1 VLDVLT
7 GFAVIAVAIF
17 VGWVAGRS
25 GVLGPH
31 ARYVLSR
38 LAFSVLGPFLLFS
51 VLSSADVGALF
62 SVLLPVSF
70 IAAVAMFVVFALV
83 AMLVWRRPLAQTVI
97 GGMGAGY
104 VNGNNIGIPI
114 SVYMLGDAAFS
125 APVVLLQLL
134 LFMPAALSVLDVI
147 VRGGASVWRTVLK
160 ALANPIII
168 GSLLGVL
175 VSVTG
180 VQLPAIVTEP
190 IALVGQAAVPI
201 MLIAY
206 GISLHGQRP
215 LAPGSGRRD
224 IVLASAL
231 KLVAMPLVAWALGRF
246 AFGLDGHTLYAVTV
260 LAALP
265 SAQNVFTIAQ
275 RYDTAEI
282 IARDTVLITTVGAVP
297 VLFLVSLLLGV

>member
-1 VLDVLT
+1 MLDVLT
-7 GFAVIAVAIF
+7 GFAVIAVAIL

-51 VLSSADVGALF
+51 VLASADVGALF
-62 SVLLPVSF
+62 SALLPVSF
-70 IAAVAMFVVFALV
+70 IAAASMFVVYAAVALI
-83 AMLVWRRPLAQTVI
+83 AWRRPVGHVVI
-97 GGMGAGY
+97 GSMGSGY

-134 LFMPAALSVLDVI
+134 LFMPAALSVLDVV
-147 VRGGASVWRTVLK
+147 VRGGASVWRTVLR

-175 VSVTG
+175 VSITG
-180 VQLPAIVTEP
+180 LELPAIVTEP
-190 IALVGQAAVPI
+190 IALVGQAAVPV

-224 IVLASAL
+224 VVLASAL
-231 KLVAMPLVAWALGRF
+231 KLVAMPLVAWAVGRF

-265 SAQNVFTIAQ
+265 SAQNVFNIAQ